1 MVVIKAILKRHK
13 ESLDKHK
20 IIRGANEVLLGLAG
34 GQYKACVA
42 LETNWNG
49 SWFSAGKDH
58 FTLHRGNMLVL
69 EYCTS
74 ALQLLKFKI
83 IGLDLEKNTN
93 ICVEMKVS

>member
-1 MVVIKAILKRHK
+1 MKFSLVLQVASTKLAWRWRQTGMEATSNSIVIRHQ
-13 ESLDKHK
+13 
-20 IIRGANEVLLGLAG
+20 IAW
-34 GQYKACVA
+34 C
-42 LETNWNG
+42 
-49 SWFSAGKDH
+49 WFPAGKDH